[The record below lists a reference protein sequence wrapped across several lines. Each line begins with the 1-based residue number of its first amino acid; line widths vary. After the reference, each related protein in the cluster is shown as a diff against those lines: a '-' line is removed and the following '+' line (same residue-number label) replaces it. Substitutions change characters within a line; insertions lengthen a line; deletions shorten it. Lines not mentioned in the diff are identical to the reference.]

1 VAAKVT
7 KSQSSSPSAKTSPHI
22 VIVEDNVE
30 ANNLLRD
37 WLKLRFTVTC
47 FLDAESTLRILP
59 ASQEPMMFLIDYNM
73 PGDNGI
79 VLKKK
84 LVPTF
89 PAAKYI
95 LISGL
100 FDEKLTEEAKAAG
113 FDGLLPKPFGMPAV
127 TQKIEAILGLNPKE
141 SLVDMVKRQT
151 GKLPML
157 VPLISWGLAAHGDN

>member
-1 VAAKVT
+1 MNANPN
-7 KSQSSSPSAKTSPHI
+7 SSPVEKSPHI
-22 VIVEDNVE
+22 VVVEDNVE

-59 ASQEPMMFLIDYNM
+59 ASQERMVFLIDYNM

-84 LVPTF
+84 LVPKF
-89 PAAKYI
+89 PEAKYI

-113 FDGLLPKPFGMPAV
+113 FQALLPKPFGMPAV
-127 TQKIEAILGLNPKE
+127 TQKIEEILGLNQKE
-141 SLVDMVKRQT
+141 SLVDLVKRQT
-151 GKLPML
+151 QRLPLL
-157 VPLISWGLAAHGDN
+157 VPLVSWGLAMADS

>member
-1 VAAKVT
+1 MSKVEPA
-7 KSQSSSPSAKTSPHI
+7 SHI

-37 WLKLRFTVTC
+37 WLKLKFTVTC

-59 ASQEPMMFLIDYNM
+59 PSGERIIFLIDYNM

-84 LVPTF
+84 LAPRF
-89 PAAKYI
+89 PNAKYV

-100 FDEKLTEEAKAAG
+100 FDAKLTEEGKAAG
-113 FDGLLPKPFGMPAV
+113 FDALVPKPFAMPAI
-127 TQKIEAILGLNPKE
+127 TQKVEELLGVKQKE

-151 GKLPML
+151 SQLPML
-157 VPLISWGLAAHGDN
+157 AF

>member
-1 VAAKVT
+1 MPPAETA
-7 KSQSSSPSAKTSPHI
+7 SQI

-59 ASQEPMMFLIDYNM
+59 PSNDRIIFLIDYNM

-79 VLKKK
+79 TLKKK
-84 LVPTF
+84 LAPKF
-89 PAAKYI
+89 PNAKYI

-100 FDEKLTEEAKAAG
+100 FDGRLTEEGKAAG
-113 FDGLLPKPFGMPAV
+113 FDALLPKPFGMPAI
-127 TQKIEAILGLNPKE
+127 TQKIEDLLGVKPKE
-141 SLVDMVKRQT
+141 SLVDMIKRQT
-151 GKLPML
+151 HKLPL
-157 VPLISWGLAAHGDN
+157 LSF

>member
-1 VAAKVT
+1 MSKVET
-7 KSQSSSPSAKTSPHI
+7 ASQI

-37 WLKLRFTVTC
+37 WLKLRFAVTC

-59 ASQEPMMFLIDYNM
+59 PSGERIIFLIDYNM

-84 LVPTF
+84 LAPRF
-89 PAAKYI
+89 PHAKYI

-100 FDEKLTEEAKAAG
+100 FDAKLSEEGKAAG
-113 FDGLLPKPFGMPAV
+113 FDALVPKPFAMPAI
-127 TQKIEAILGLNPKE
+127 TQKIEELLGHKAKE

-151 GKLPML
+151 NKLPFF
-157 VPLISWGLAAHGDN
+157 SF

>member
-1 VAAKVT
+1 MAKPEIL
-7 KSQSSSPSAKTSPHI
+7 PSI
-22 VIVEDNVE
+22 VVVEDNVE

-59 ASQEPMMFLIDYNM
+59 ASEEPVVFLIDYNM

-84 LVPTF
+84 LALKF
-89 PAAKYI
+89 PKAKYI

-100 FDEKLTEEAKAAG
+100 FDEKLMKEARAAG
-113 FDGLLPKPFGMPAV
+113 FHALVPKPFAMPTI
-127 TQKIEAILGLNPKE
+127 TQKIEELLGLNQKE
-141 SLVDMVKRQT
+141 SLVDIVKKQT
-151 GKLPML
+151 SKMPLVML
-157 VPLISWGLAAHGDN
+157 